1 MASTRKFENSIYKEL
16 HYAYESIDCIYEK
29 LKFLIDN
36 ERDLKE
42 VDRVN
47 LYTYG
52 IDKAKIDLVRMLN
65 MKKSLEAI
73 NKKFKKYHEK
83 TIDIDT

>member
-1 MASTRKFENSIYKEL
+1 MTSTRKFEINIYREL
-16 HYAYESIDCIYEK
+16 NEAYSAIQHVYEK

-42 VDRVN
+42 KDRHD

-52 IDKAKIDLVRMLN
+52 IDKATFDVVRLVN
-65 MKKSLEAI
+65 IKKSLEAI
-73 NKKFKKYHEK
+73 DKKVKKYHLNA
-83 TIDIDT
+83 IDIDT